1 MEEQNTIIELIDESG
16 NTVKFDLVMTFDYEG
31 KRYAALLPVDEVENV
46 GDDEVVLLEVVKDKN
61 GDNFVSIENPILLDE
76 VFNEFIE
83 LFDEMADGEDEEPGA
98 TTLHDEYDH
107 QAQQAQQEQAIDH
120 DRPQLVAWELVQPAA
135 HRGEDEHG
143 GHGCDQAEHCHA

>member
-1 MEEQNTIIELIDESG
+1 MEEQNTIIELIDASG

-83 LFDEMADGEDEEPGA
+83 LFDEMADGEDEE
-98 TTLHDEYDH
+98 
-107 QAQQAQQEQAIDH
+107 
-120 DRPQLVAWELVQPAA
+120 
-135 HRGEDEHG
+135 EDE
-143 GHGCDQAEHCHA
+143 